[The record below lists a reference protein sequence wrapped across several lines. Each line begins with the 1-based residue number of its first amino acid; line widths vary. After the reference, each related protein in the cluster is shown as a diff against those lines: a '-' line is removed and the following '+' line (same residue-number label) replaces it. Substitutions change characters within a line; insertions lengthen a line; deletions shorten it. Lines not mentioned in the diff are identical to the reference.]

1 MSVTASRPVPPPPG
15 RVVMRSGPPPSALA
29 AAGVPAMPRRRRST
43 PATMRWL
50 AILLVV
56 VGLVVVAGSVQTFVG
71 ADQALARANANAE
84 QLVRL
89 QTIETSLVRADADVT
104 NSFLV
109 GGLEPVEQRADYL
122 DAVHTAAKQITLAA
136 RAQPADGTV
145 LADLASAVLD
155 YTGTVETA
163 RANNRQALPVGGQY
177 LRNASAGLRSD
188 ALPALAAL
196 VSANEH
202 RVDVELGNARNAALV
217 IAASLV
223 GLLALVVAMVWL
235 ARRAHRYLNLPM
247 VAGAGL
253 LAVYLVVA
261 ATAMAGLSSTVSSTQ
276 TGSYAAARAL
286 AEARIAAFDAK
297 ANESLT
303 LIARGS
309 GAAFEEAWQS
319 SADTALARLND
330 AGAWQPAGGLTD
342 LWQAYTAQHVQIR
355 AADDGGD
362 WDLAVGLATAR
373 GDGSANASFTAF
385 DQASATALD
394 QASAETTAALDRPRG
409 STLVLAVVGALVG
422 LAVAALSWRGLGRRI
437 EEYR

>member
-1 MSVTASRPVPPPPG
+1 MSVTVSRPVPPPPG
-15 RVVMRSGPPPSALA
+15 VMPSGPPPTGLA

-43 PATMRWL
+43 PATMRWV

-56 VGLVVVAGSVQTFVG
+56 VGLLVVAGSVQTFVG
-71 ADQALARANANAE
+71 ADQALARADANAE

-109 GGLEPVEQRADYL
+109 GGLEPASQRADYL

-145 LADLASAVLD
+145 LADLASSVLD

-177 LRNASAGLRSD
+177 LRNASAGLRAD
-188 ALPALAAL
+188 ALPALTAL
-196 VSANEH
+196 VAANEH
-202 RVDVELGNARNAALV
+202 RVDVELRNARNAALV
-217 IAASLV
+217 VAASLV

-235 ARRAHRYLNLPM
+235 ARRTHRYLNLPM
-247 VAGAGL
+247 AAGAAL

-276 TGSYAAARAL
+276 RGSYAAARAL

-319 SADTALARLND
+319 SAQTTSEQLGLATV
-330 AGAWQPAGGLTD
+330 WEPATGLSD
-342 LWQAYTAQHVQIR
+342 DWQAYADRHLEIR

-373 GDGSANASFTAF
+373 GSGTANDAFAAF

-394 QASAETTAALDRPRG
+394 RASAETTDALGRPRG

>member
-1 MSVTASRPVPPPPG
+1 MSVTASRPVPPPPA
-15 RVVMRSGPPPSALA
+15 RPVTHSGPPPSGLA
-29 AAGVPAMPRRRRST
+29 ALGVPAMPRRRRST
-43 PATMRWL
+43 PATMRVV

-56 VGLVVVAGSVQTFVG
+56 VGLLVVAGSVQTFVG
-71 ADQALARANANAE
+71 ADQALARADANAA

-89 QTIETSLVRADADVT
+89 QTIQTSLVRADADVT

-109 GGLEPVEQRADYL
+109 GGLEPAEQRADYL
-122 DAVHTAAKQITLAA
+122 DAVHTAVQQITLAA
-136 RAQPADGTV
+136 RAQPADGTA
-145 LADLASAVLD
+145 LADLATAVQD
-155 YTGTVETA
+155 YTATVATA

-177 LRNASAGLRSD
+177 LRNASAGLRAD
-188 ALPALAAL
+188 ALPTLAAL
-196 VSANEH
+196 ITANER
-202 RVDVELGNARNAALV
+202 RVDVELRNARNASLV
-217 IAASLV
+217 MAASMV
-223 GLLALVVAMVWL
+223 GLLALVVSMVWL
-235 ARRAHRYLNLPM
+235 ARRTHRYLNLPM
-247 VAGAGL
+247 VAGAAL

-261 ATAMAGLSSTVSSTQ
+261 ATAMAGLSSTVTSTKN
-276 TGSYAAARAL
+276 GPYAAQRAL

-319 SADTALARLND
+319 SADTTVTQLGEAAVWSPA
-330 AGAWQPAGGLTD
+330 AGLSD
-342 LWQAYTAQHVQIR
+342 DWQAYADRHVEIR

-373 GDGSANASFTAF
+373 GSGTANAAFTAF

-394 QASAETTAALDRPRG
+394 QASAETSSALNRPRS
-409 STLVLAVVGALVG
+409 STIVLAVVGALVG